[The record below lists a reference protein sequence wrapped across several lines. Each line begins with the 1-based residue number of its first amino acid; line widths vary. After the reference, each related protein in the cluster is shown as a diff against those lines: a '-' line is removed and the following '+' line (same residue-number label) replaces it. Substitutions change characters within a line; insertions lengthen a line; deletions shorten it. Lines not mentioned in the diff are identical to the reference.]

1 MKKILVINGPN
12 LNFLGKRDPETYG
25 DKSLKD
31 VENMLN
37 KYLLEKKIDKEFEV
51 EFFQSNHEGI
61 LIDFIQDSS
70 KDSHGI
76 IINPGGLTTVGFSL
90 LDALIDSKKTSIEIH
105 ISDIHKREEF
115 RRNSIFPNYCI
126 SQISGL
132 GIEGYVNALKDI
144 CNLLSGEDQNAI

>member
-12 LNFLGKRDPETYG
+12 LNFLGKRDPEIYG
-25 DKSLKD
+25 DKTLED

-37 KYLLEKKIDKEFEV
+37 KYLVENEIKKEFEV
-51 EFFQSNHEGI
+51 KFFQSNHEGV
-61 LIDFIQDSS
+61 LIDFIQENS

-76 IINPGGLTTVGFSL
+76 IINPGGLTTVGFPL

-115 RRNSIFPNYCI
+115 RRNSIFPNYCV
-126 SQISGL
+126 SQISGM
-132 GIEGYVNALKDI
+132 GILGYVTALADI
-144 CNLLSGEDQNAI
+144 CTLLTAEDSDGI